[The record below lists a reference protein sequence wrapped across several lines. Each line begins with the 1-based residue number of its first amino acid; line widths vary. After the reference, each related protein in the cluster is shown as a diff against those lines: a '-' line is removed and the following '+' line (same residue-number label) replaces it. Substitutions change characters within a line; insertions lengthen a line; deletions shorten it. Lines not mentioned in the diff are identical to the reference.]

1 MYVCA
6 YRPGGQPLTRAEL
19 FGAIARMRAA
29 TSGELD
35 YLIAGPFAAV
45 VARSPLRA
53 RMARRET
60 AAAVGDVRLDNRAEL
75 MSLLRHPLES
85 SASDI
90 DIVLALID
98 EQGDRAISR
107 IVGDYSFVYWDAR
120 AQKVLAVRDAFGVK
134 PLFVREADD
143 VVLFSS
149 AVAPLQS
156 TERLDAEFVAD
167 FLVGAHGQGERTLWS
182 DVRAVPAAHFA
193 RQQGTVRSLRRH
205 WDPADIEPV
214 AMTDADA
221 VEQFRTLFDE
231 AVTNRME
238 PGATWAQLS
247 GGLDSSS
254 IAATAAALRGPDAL
268 AGTLTLVD
276 TMGEGDERRYSDAV
290 AARWGLRNEQ
300 LSDFWPWQYDGTD
313 APLTD
318 QPSPLYP
325 FYARDRRVYGLARE
339 SGARVVLS
347 GLGADHYLAPTLDY
361 ITDMAAQGSP
371 RAAVRELTEWSVVLR
386 QSFWSLSRQQLVD
399 PFLPARM
406 RGARTLYDIPSW
418 VRPEFAARYRMHSR
432 MQFNDSYLGRPGQ
445 RVRTQTLANL
455 SSLQGWFERWP
466 WGEDVELRYPFLHR
480 PLVEAALAM
489 PVSARIKP
497 GMQKWVLRAAVGDR
511 LPEVVRTRRTK
522 GGIDSRILWA
532 LQHEQACIDE
542 LLSDSSLAAI
552 NAVDVDALRSD
563 VDSARR
569 GRTRNNVYL
578 MSALALET
586 WMSVRAGRPLT
597 ARRAAQSAA

>member
-6 YRPGGQPLTRAEL
+6 YRPGGEPLTRAEL
-19 FGAIARMRAA
+19 FGAIARMRAGTGA
-29 TSGELD
+29 ELD
-35 YLIAGPFAAV
+35 YLLAGPFAAV
-45 VARSPLRA
+45 VAQSPLRP
-53 RMARRET
+53 RLARRGT

-75 MSLLRHPLES
+75 MSLLRTPLEHD
-85 SASDI
+85 APDI
-90 DIVLALID
+90 DVVLALID
-98 EQGDRAISR
+98 EQGDSAIAR
-107 IVGDYSFVYWDAR
+107 IVGDYSFVFWDAR

-134 PLFVREADD
+134 PLFVRDSHD
-143 VVLFSS
+143 VVLFAS

-156 TERLDAEFVAD
+156 DERLDGEFVAE
-167 FLVGAHGQGERTLWS
+167 FLVGAHGQSERTLWS
-182 DVRAVPAAHFA
+182 DVRAVPAAHYA

-205 WDPADIEPV
+205 WDPSRIQPA
-214 AMTDADA
+214 AMSDADA
-221 VEQFRTLFDE
+221 VEQFRTLFDQ
-231 AVTNRME
+231 AVANRIE

-254 IAATAAALRGPDAL
+254 IVAAAASRGNDML

-276 TMGEGDERRYSDAV
+276 TMGDGDERRYSDAV
-290 AARWGLRNEQ
+290 ASKWGLRNEQ
-300 LSDFWPWQYDGTD
+300 ISDFWPWQYDGAE

-325 FYARDRRVYGLARE
+325 FYARDRRVHRLARDE
-339 SGARVVLS
+339 GARVVLS

-361 ITDMAAQGSP
+361 ITDMAARGKP
-371 RAAVRELTEWSVVLR
+371 GAAVRELTEWSVILR
-386 QSFWSLSRQQLVD
+386 QSFWSLSRRQLVD

-406 RGARTLYDIPSW
+406 RSGGAIHDVPQW
-418 VRPEFAARYRMHSR
+418 VRPEFAARYRMQQR
-432 MQFNDSYLGRPGQ
+432 AQFNDTYLGRPGQ
-445 RVRTQTLANL
+445 RVQTQTVANL
-455 SSLQGWFERWP
+455 NALQGWFERWP

-489 PVSARIKP
+489 PVSARVKP
-497 GMQKWVLRAAVGDR
+497 GMQKWVLRTAMGDR
-511 LPEVVRTRRTK
+511 LPEVVRNRRTK

-532 LQHEQACIDE
+532 MQHEQACIDD
-542 LLSDSSLAAI
+542 LLRDSALESI
-552 NAVDVDALRSD
+552 NAVDADALRAD

-569 GRTRNNVYL
+569 GMTRNNVYL

-586 WMSVRAGRPLT
+586 WMSVRAGRPLA